1 MPEVPAMW
9 SLSDETRSLISVLND
24 RLVPGDRA
32 RPDSAAVIAIEAIA
46 DRHEPFAI
54 LALTSALCDKS
65 DQVAIA
71 AQRAIRDLLG
81 DVGPEDLPEFE
92 GYMRRGEWWAA
103 PWFKL
108 SPDRLADLVRPGASA
123 LSVFG
128 VASFHRNGRVR
139 QRAVELL
146 SGFHDGSEVP
156 FLLLRLND
164 WVPNVREAAR
174 VAVIQRLR
182 GGDFKPFARNLFL
195 VLRLDECVR
204 ADHSE
209 VLLLFVEKLVGA
221 DYESEFLDGVQNADR
236 FVRRR
241 LFKLAIKLENADSGR
256 LVSIGLQSSDPVLRL
271 WAAQRA
277 QDAFDDEALHK
288 FIAITSHDKFAPVR
302 REGLLA
308 VIRRFPQEAVP
319 ILKVALFDR
328 SRSIRA
334 FAQFY
339 LAKLES
345 SKISTI
351 YRDALSQG
359 KLDAAT
365 SISGLGEAGA
375 NEDAVLVLQ
384 YAEHE
389 SIKVRAVAVRALGR
403 LAGDDYVP
411 FFVKSLVDD
420 SPAVTRAASQSLR
433 GRGHLVDAV
442 TLQAVFRGN
451 YRRQIKMAALHLFE
465 VMQPW
470 TVMPM
475 MVEAVCDPDESIAAR
490 AKAFIDGCANRVFTA
505 PTDSQRSELEQ
516 SLSKHEARLNPTF
529 VERLLD
535 WLSHRR

>member
-1 MPEVPAMW
+1 MW

-32 RPDSAAVIAIEAIA
+32 RPDSAVVIAIEAIA
-46 DRHEPFAI
+46 DRHELYAI
-54 LALTSALCDKS
+54 IALTSALCDKS
-65 DQVAIA
+65 DGVAIA
-71 AQRAIRDLLG
+71 AQRAIHELLG
-81 DVGPEDLPEFE
+81 DVCPEDLPAFE
-92 GYMRRGEWWAA
+92 AYMRWGGEWWAA
-103 PWFKL
+103 PWPKI
-108 SPDRLADLVRPGASA
+108 SPEQLADIVRPEASA
-123 LSVFG
+123 SSVLG
-128 VASFHRNGRVR
+128 VASFHHNGRVR

-146 SGFHDGSEVP
+146 NNFHDGSEVP

-164 WVPNVREAAR
+164 WVSNVREVAR
-174 VAVIQRLR
+174 AAVIQRLK

-209 VLLLFVEKLVGA
+209 VLRLFVGKLVES
-221 DYESEFLDGVQNADR
+221 DYESEFLDGVHNADR

-241 LFKLAIKLENADSGR
+241 LFKLAIKLENADSER

-288 FIAITSHDKFAPVR
+288 FIAITSHDRFAPVR

-308 VIRRFPQEAVP
+308 VIRRFPQEAVS

-345 SKISTI
+345 PKISTI

-359 KLDAAT
+359 KFEAAT
-365 SISGLGEAGA
+365 SISGLGETGA
-375 NEDAVLVLQ
+375 KEDAALVLQ
-384 YAEHE
+384 YAKHE
-389 SIKVRAVAVRALGR
+389 SIKVRAATVRALGR
-403 LAGDDYVP
+403 LAGDEHVP
-411 FFVKSLVDD
+411 FLVKSLMDG

-433 GRGHLVDAV
+433 GRGHLVDAAA
-442 TLQAVFRGN
+442 LQAVFRGD
-451 YRRQIKMAALHLFE
+451 YRRQIRMAALHLFE
-465 VMQPW
+465 EMQPW

-475 MVEAVCDPDESIAAR
+475 MIEAVSDPDESIAAR
-490 AKAFIDGCANRVFTA
+490 AKAFIDECANRVFTA
-505 PTDSQRSELEQ
+505 PSAAQRCELEQ
-516 SLSKHEARLNPTF
+516 AISRHAARLDLAF
-529 VERLLD
+529 VERLRD